1 MENLNNQGRS
11 PEKYKNSAKAA
22 WYAIV
27 GMIVLLISMTLFGG
41 CSTTKKVD
49 ECCSKKESIKYF
61 ICSKCIW
68 NTSIYFNSK
77 II

>member
-27 GMIVLLISMTLFGG
+27 GMIVLLVATTLFGG

-49 ECCSKKESIKYF
+49 ECCSQK
-61 ICSKCIW
+61 
-68 NTSIYFNSK
+68 TSVK
-77 II
+77 

>member
-11 PEKYKNSAKAA
+11 PEKYENSAKAA

-27 GMIVLLISMTLFGG
+27 GMIVLLIALTLFGG

-49 ECCSKKESIKYF
+49 ECCSQK
-61 ICSKCIW
+61 
-68 NTSIYFNSK
+68 TSVE
-77 II
+77 